1 MGKRQRVDTTP
12 VDPPD
17 QTPHVDEMPRSNP
30 TSSEVSSNHGPD
42 SSAAADRQ
50 LQLDKTKEIS
60 RGDNNKKHMEG
71 AAAILRTSGLVTV
84 GGVTTA
90 FGLQRASEAWSGGK
104 QALTHAGNDLLG
116 LEALIR
122 GLKIPPIPSPG
133 GAVSSGIGLSVILVA
148 GVLVFVYFNR

>member
-1 MGKRQRVDTTP
+1 
-12 VDPPD
+12 
-17 QTPHVDEMPRSNP
+17 
-30 TSSEVSSNHGPD
+30 
-42 SSAAADRQ
+42 
-50 LQLDKTKEIS
+50 
-60 RGDNNKKHMEG
+60 MEG

-90 FGLQRASEAWSGGK
+90 FGLQRASEAWSGAK
-104 QALTHAGNDLLG
+104 QGLQHAGNDLLG